1 MRRSICICEPSVA
14 YAGEKRSWQFLY
26 TTATALPKGTK
37 LKFDMASHGREIDW
51 QTPSSSSKAT
61 ENAIYCVLPNHKVI
75 YAKAIELDDEPVP
88 FFEFSLPQAINVGQQ
103 FIIVIG
109 TPPKGGKGKGTRA
122 QQTAERRRSFLLY
135 VDTSGK
141 GIYDEPETFTLDVRG
156 GEVTFIRILTP
167 SFVLKNRRFDVV
179 VRFED
184 AYGNLSSHAPEETLL
199 ELSYEHIRDNLN
211 WKIFIPETGFIAL
224 PNLYFNE
231 PGIYTIALNNTK
243 TKEVFRSSPIKCWA
257 ENATQLFWGLLHG
270 ESERFDSTENIENCL
285 RHMRD
290 DRALNFFSSSPFENL
305 EETSVD
311 TWKNVSHYLTEFSEE
326 DRFIT
331 FFGQQWQGA
340 ESEEGLRHLLMAKEG
355 KPLLRRKDPKYSSLT
370 KLYHGFHPKELI
382 AIPCFTMG
390 SRSTYDFTAFDPD
403 YERVV
408 EIYNAWGS
416 SECTEKEG
424 NLRPI
429 RSNSRNGVHA
439 APEGALRKAL
449 DANCR
454 FGFVA
459 GGLDDRGAYGG
470 YFEGDQEQYSPGL
483 TAILAKEHSR
493 PALFEALYNRACYA
507 TTGARIILTFYLSG
521 AVMGNEVQTADKP
534 GFLVNRHIS
543 GSVAGTCKL
552 HTVEIIRN
560 GDVIHTFHPKEYW
573 MDYEYDDLDP
583 LKSITRAAKANK
595 PPFVY
600 YYIRVTQEDG
610 HIAWSSPIW
619 VDLVPPVPGRGRK
632 LLSKSAKKPFAILE
646 EDVEDEIETDVVD
659 DLTDND

>member
-1 MRRSICICEPSVA
+1 MRRSICICEPSIA

-26 TTATALPKGTK
+26 TTASALPKGTK
-37 LKFDMASHGREIDW
+37 LKFDIVSHGREIDW
-51 QTPSSSSKAT
+51 ETPSASSKAP
-61 ENAIYCVLPNHKVI
+61 ENAIYCVMPDKKVL
-75 YAKAIELDDEPVP
+75 YAKAIEIDDDPIP
-88 FFEFSLPQAINVGQQ
+88 HFEFTLPRPVAVGEQ
-103 FIIVIG
+103 FIIVMG

-135 VDTSGK
+135 VDPSGK
-141 GIYDEPETFTLDVRG
+141 GIYDEPESFTLDVRG
-156 GEVTFIRILTP
+156 GEVTFIRILAP

-231 PGIYTIALNNTK
+231 PGIYTVCLRNTK
-243 TKEVFRSSPIKCWA
+243 TQETFRSPPIKCWA
-257 ENATQLFWGLLHG
+257 ENTTQLFWGLLHG
-270 ESERFDSTENIENCL
+270 ESERFDSTESIENCL

-311 TWKNVSHYLTEFSEE
+311 TWKTVSHYLTEFSEE
-326 DRFIT
+326 DRFVT
-331 FFGQQWQGA
+331 FFGQQWLGN
-340 ESEEGLRHLLMAKEG
+340 EEEEGLRHLLIAKEG
-355 KPLLRRKDPKYSSLT
+355 KPLLRRKDPKYSSLA

-390 SRSTYDFTAFDPD
+390 SKTPYDFAAFDPD

-429 RSNSRNGVHA
+429 RSNSNDGVQS
-439 APEGALRKAL
+439 APEGSIRKAL
-449 DANCR
+449 NANCR

-459 GGLDDRGAYGG
+459 GGLDDRGAYAG

-493 PALFEALYNRACYA
+493 AALFEALYNRACYA
-507 TTGARIILTFYLSG
+507 TTGARIILTFSLSG
-521 AVMGNEVQTADKP
+521 AAMGNEVQTADKP
-534 GFLVNRHIS
+534 GMLVNRHIS
-543 GSVAGTCKL
+543 GTVAGTCKL
-552 HTVEIIRN
+552 QKIEILRN
-560 GDVIHTFHPKEYW
+560 GKVIHTIHPNNYW
-573 MDYEYDDLDP
+573 VDYHYDDLAP
-583 LKSITRAAKANK
+583 LKTVTLPGGDDK

-610 HIAWSSPIW
+610 HLAWSSPIW

-632 LLSKSAKKPFAILE
+632 ALSKSTKKPFAILE
-646 EDVEDEIETDVVD
+646 EDVEDEIEAEGVD
-659 DLTDND
+659 DLVESE

>member
-26 TTATALPKGTK
+26 TTAAALPKGTK
-37 LKFDMASHGREIDW
+37 LKFDLASHGREIDW
-51 QTPSSSSKAT
+51 ETPNPSSKAT
-61 ENAIYCVLPNHKVI
+61 ENAIYCILPDHKAI
-75 YAKAIELDDEPVP
+75 YPKAIELDDSPIP
-88 FFEFSLPQAINVGQQ
+88 HFEFTLPRSIAVGEQC
-103 FIIVIG
+103 IIVMG
-109 TPPKGGKGKGTRA
+109 TPPKGGKGKGTRT

-135 VDTSGK
+135 VDPSGK

-156 GEVTFIRILTP
+156 GEVTFIRILAP
-167 SFVLKNRRFDVV
+167 SFVLKNRRFDVI

-184 AYGNLSSHAPEETLL
+184 AYGNLSSNAPDETLL

-231 PGIYTIALNNTK
+231 PGIYTISLRNTK
-243 TKEVFRSSPIKCWA
+243 TQETFRSPPIKCWA
-257 ENATQLFWGLLHG
+257 ENSIQLFWGLLHG

-290 DRALNFFSSSPFENL
+290 DRALNFFSSSPFENI

-331 FFGQQWQGA
+331 FFGQQWLGQEA
-340 ESEEGLRHLLMAKEG
+340 EEGLRHLVIAKEG
-355 KPLLRRKDPKYSSLT
+355 KPLLRRKDPKYNSLA
-370 KLYHGFHPKELI
+370 KLYHGFHPKELV

-390 SRSTYDFTAFDPD
+390 SRTFYDFAAFDSD

-416 SECTEKEG
+416 SECTEEEG

-429 RSNSRNGVHA
+429 HSNTQEGVH
-439 APEGALRKAL
+439 PIEGGSIRKAL
-449 DANCR
+449 NANCR

-459 GGLDDRGAYGG
+459 GGLDDRGAYSG

-483 TAILAKEHSR
+483 TAIMAKEHSR
-493 PALFEALYNRACYA
+493 ATLLESLYQRTCYA
-507 TTGARIILTFYLSG
+507 TTGARIILTFSLSG
-521 AVMGNEVQTADKP
+521 SAMGSEVQTADKP
-534 GFLVNRHIS
+534 GCLVNRHIS

-552 HTVEIIRN
+552 HTIEIIRN
-560 GDVIHTFHPKEYW
+560 GEVIHTFHPTEYW
-573 MDYEYDDLDP
+573 MDYSYDDLEP
-583 LKSITRAAKANK
+583 LKSITLPGGNDK
-595 PPFVY
+595 PPFIY
-600 YYIRVTQEDG
+600 YYIRITQEDG

-632 LLSKSAKKPFAILE
+632 ALAKSAKKPFAILE
-646 EDVEDEIETDVVD
+646 EEVEDEIETEN
-659 DLTDND
+659 TDESTENE